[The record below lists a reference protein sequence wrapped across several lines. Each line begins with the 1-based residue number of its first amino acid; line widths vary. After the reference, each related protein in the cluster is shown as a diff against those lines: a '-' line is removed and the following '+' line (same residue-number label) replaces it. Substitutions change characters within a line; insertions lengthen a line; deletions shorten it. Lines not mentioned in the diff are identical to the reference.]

1 MEKRK
6 PYNLERIL
14 LFYNGIQVIA
24 NFSILAYVS
33 IDITSSGKNSLE
45 KLGEITSFQQFFFY
59 FKLGDCPN

>member
-33 IDITSSGKNSLE
+33 IDITSSWKKSTR
-45 KLGEITSFQQFFFY
+45 EIRRNHFFSTNF
-59 FKLGDCPN
+59 FLL